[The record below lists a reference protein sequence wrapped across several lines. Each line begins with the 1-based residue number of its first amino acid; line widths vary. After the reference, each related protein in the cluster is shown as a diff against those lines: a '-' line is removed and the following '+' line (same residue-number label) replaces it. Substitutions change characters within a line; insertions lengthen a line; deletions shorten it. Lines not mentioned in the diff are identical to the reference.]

1 MSRAICLLLL
11 LPLAWSPATL
21 LAQEALAHEDKPA
34 EASDVQARRFAAFEK
49 TLNNVALIGSFTI
62 SGKEDKAPK
71 PERYEIK
78 NVRKLDEGDVWLFN
92 ARIKYGD
99 KDVTLPLPLEVK
111 WAGMTPVIT
120 LDKTTIPGMGTFS
133 AHVVIDEDKY
143 AGTWTHGEVGGA
155 LFGRIEKLD
164 TEANA
169 ATPKESP

>member
-1 MSRAICLLLL
+1 MSRRACLSLVVALLLCPSL
-11 LPLAWSPATL
+11 F
-21 LAQEALAHEDKPA
+21 AQEDK
-34 EASDVQARRFAAFEK
+34 ASDVQAKRYALFEK
-49 TLNNVALIGSFTI
+49 RLDNVALIGSFTV

-78 NVRKLDEGDVWLFN
+78 NVRKLEEGDIWLIN

-99 KDVTLPLPLEVK
+99 KDVQLPLPLEVK
-111 WAGMTPVIT
+111 WAGMTPVIS

-143 AGTWTHGEVGGA
+143 AGTWTHGEAGGA

-164 TEANA
+164 EGDDA
-169 ATPKESP
+169 PKAQAQPLPE

>member
-1 MSRAICLLLL
+1 MLRRACLSLIVAVLLC
-11 LPLAWSPATL
+11 PAL
-21 LAQEALAHEDKPA
+21 FAQEEKAIT
-34 EASDVQARRFAAFEK
+34 ASDVQAKRYALFEK
-49 TLNNVALIGSFTI
+49 RLNNVALIGSFTI
-62 SGKEDKAPK
+62 SGKEDQAPK

-78 NVRKLDEGDVWLFN
+78 SVRKLEEGDIWLIN

-99 KDVTLPLPLEVK
+99 KDAQLPLPLEVK
-111 WAGMTPVIT
+111 WAGMTPVIS

-164 TEANA
+164 S
-169 ATPKESP
+169 ESDAPTAPAKPSPE